1 MSKHEA
7 NNEKLLEKANSLP
20 LCPGVYIMKNKAG
33 QVIYVGKSRKLKNRV
48 SQYFQNSKKNTKTAR
63 MVYFVED
70 FDYIVCHTE
79 IEALTLENSLIKQYT
94 PKYNIRLKDAK
105 TYPYIKITAEDYP
118 RIIFTRSR
126 LADRAKYFGPFSG
139 TSTVFSI
146 LDLLHKS
153 LGIPNC
159 KRSFPKDIGKERPCI
174 YYQMNQC
181 CGVCT
186 GGVSR
191 EDYHELIRMA
201 TDILRGH
208 SGAVIQQLESRMYTL
223 AEKERFEAAAQC
235 RDTIKALH
243 ALRQKQNVVASPDT
257 NMDVFGFGAADPI
270 ACISV
275 MYVRDGAVVNKNDFT
290 FDSAGVLEN
299 DSLSSFLVDHYIRND
314 EIPRMILLS
323 FALDSEELQTMED
336 FLSERAGYR
345 VTVRHPVRGAM
356 RELCETVVKN
366 AEETARQAQIK
377 AQKDE
382 TVLVQL
388 ANLLRL
394 ETIPERIEAYDI
406 SNIGAENITAGMVV
420 FEKGKSAKSQYR
432 SFTIQ
437 SVNGVDDYG
446 SMREALSRR
455 FKRYATEEAGS
466 FATLPDLLLVDG
478 GRNHVAVAKEV
489 LASLA
494 LSVPVFGMVKDE
506 YHKTRALCTEEEE
519 INIAREKAV
528 YMLIYAIQEEVH
540 RFTVGRTTNAKRK
553 TLRHSSL
560 EKIEGIGPVK
570 AKKLLATMGTLSA
583 IKQASAEELAAISG
597 ITDTDAYRVY
607 QHFHGSEGEDPK
619 EDFKI

>member
-1 MSKHEA
+1 MSKYES
-7 NNEKLLEKANSLP
+7 NNEKLLKKANNLP

-48 SQYFQNSKKNTKTAR
+48 SQYFQNSKKNAKTAR

-79 IEALTLENSLIKQYT
+79 MEALTLENSLIKQYV

-105 TYPYIKITAEDYP
+105 TYPYIKITQGEYP
-118 RIIFTRSR
+118 RIVFTRTR
-126 LADRAKYFGPFSG
+126 LADKGKYFGPFSG
-139 TSTVFSI
+139 TSTAFSI
-146 LDLLHKS
+146 LDVLHKS
-153 LGIPNC
+153 LGIPTC
-159 KRSFPKDIGKERPCI
+159 KRTFPKDIGKERPCI
-174 YYQMNQC
+174 YYQMKQC

-186 GGVSR
+186 GNVSKK
-191 EDYHELIRMA
+191 DYDELIHLAM
-201 TDILRGH
+201 DILRGH
-208 SGAVIQQLESRMYTL
+208 SGAVIQQLEHRMRSL
-223 AEKERFEAAAQC
+223 AEEEQFEAAARC

-243 ALRQKQNVVASPDT
+243 AIRQKQNVVASPDT
-257 NMDVFGFGAADPI
+257 NMDVFGFSMADPI
-270 ACISV
+270 GCVSV
-275 MYVRDGAVVNKNDFT
+275 LYVRDGVVINKNDFT
-290 FDSAGVLEN
+290 FDSASVFEA
-299 DSLSSFLVDHYIRND
+299 DSLGSFLVDHYIRND
-314 EIPRMILLS
+314 EIPRNILLS
-323 FALDSEELQTMED
+323 FELGQEELETLEQ

-345 VTVRHPVRGAM
+345 ITIRHPVRGAM
-356 RELCETVVKN
+356 RELCDTAVKN
-366 AEETARQAQIK
+366 AEETARQAQIR

-382 TVLVQL
+382 TVLYQL

-394 ETIPERIEAYDI
+394 ESIPERIEAYDI

-446 SMREALSRR
+446 SMREALTRR
-455 FKRYATEEAGS
+455 FKRYLTEETGS
-466 FATLPDLLLVDG
+466 FATLPDLLLIDG
-478 GRNHVAVAKEV
+478 GRNHVAVAREV
-489 LASLA
+489 LSSLSLA
-494 LSVPVFGMVKDE
+494 IPVFGMVKDE
-506 YHKTRALCTEEEE
+506 YHKTRALCTEGEE

-553 TLRHSSL
+553 TLKHSSL

-583 IKQASAEELAAISG
+583 IKQASADDLAAVSG
-597 ITDTDAYRVY
+597 ISDADAYRIY
-607 QHFHGSEGEDPK
+607 QYFHGSEGEDPK
-619 EDFKI
+619 EDSKI